1 MKVQKL
7 LSLIRQSCERY
18 EMIEEGDKIA
28 VGVSG
33 GKDSLTLLYG
43 LKELSRFYP
52 KHFTVTAI
60 CVDLGYA
67 NTDFT
72 GIEAYCEKLGVELTI
87 FIPRSGRSSW
97 KSERNTIPVPCVQSF
112 GKGRW

>member
-18 EMIEEGDKIA
+18 EMIKEGDKIA

-60 CVDLGYA
+60 CVG
-67 NTDFT
+67 
-72 GIEAYCEKLGVELTI
+72 
-87 FIPRSGRSSW
+87 SGLCQYRFY
-97 KSERNTIPVPCVQSF
+97 RN
-112 GKGRW
+112 

>member
-33 GKDSLTLLYG
+33 GKDSLNAALWIKRTVTFLSEAFYG
-43 LKELSRFYP
+43 DGHLCGSGLCQYRFY
-52 KHFTVTAI
+52 
-60 CVDLGYA
+60 
-67 NTDFT
+67 
-72 GIEAYCEKLGVELTI
+72 
-87 FIPRSGRSSW
+87 
-97 KSERNTIPVPCVQSF
+97 RN
-112 GKGRW
+112 

>member
-43 LKELSRFYP
+43 LKELSRFYS

-60 CVDLGYA
+60 CVG
-67 NTDFT
+67 
-72 GIEAYCEKLGVELTI
+72 
-87 FIPRSGRSSW
+87 SGLCQYRFYG
-97 KSERNTIPVPCVQSF
+97 N
-112 GKGRW
+112 

>member
-72 GIEAYCEKLGVELTI
+72 EIYRQDPDRGIG
-87 FIPRSGRSSW
+87 
-97 KSERNTIPVPCVQSF
+97 
-112 GKGRW
+112 